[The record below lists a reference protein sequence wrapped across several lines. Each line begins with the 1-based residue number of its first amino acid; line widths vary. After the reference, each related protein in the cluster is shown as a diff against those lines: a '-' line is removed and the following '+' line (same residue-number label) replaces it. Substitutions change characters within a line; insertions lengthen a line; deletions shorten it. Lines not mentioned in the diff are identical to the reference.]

1 MYDLARKG
9 AVTEEEMVARKVT
22 VHELRV
28 SDLDPAT
35 GTFALHVCCGGG
47 TYVRTLIVDL
57 ARAVGSAAHEPLTA
71 ALAPALAPALSQ
83 ALALALVLALSLI
96 LTTEPEPEPDTTPD
110 PNPIQVGS
118 GAHMS
123 ALERTHN
130 GPFHVCVDGAP
141 PLSEARKVRPVVCA
155 AC

>member
-1 MYDLARKG
+1 M
-9 AVTEEEMVARKVT
+9 
-22 VHELRV
+22 HELRV
-28 SDLDPAT
+28 SGLDPAS
-35 GTFALHVCCGGG
+35 GTFALHVRCGGG

-57 ARAVGSAAHEPLTA
+57 ARAVGSAAHEPLT
-71 ALAPALAPALSQ
+71 L
-83 ALALALVLALSLI
+83 ALALALALTLVLVLALTLSLTPT
-96 LTTEPEPEPDTTPD
+96 LTTDPDTGFD
-110 PNPIQVGS
+110 PNPNQVGS

-141 PLSEARKVRPVVCA
+141 PLSEARKVRPVVHS